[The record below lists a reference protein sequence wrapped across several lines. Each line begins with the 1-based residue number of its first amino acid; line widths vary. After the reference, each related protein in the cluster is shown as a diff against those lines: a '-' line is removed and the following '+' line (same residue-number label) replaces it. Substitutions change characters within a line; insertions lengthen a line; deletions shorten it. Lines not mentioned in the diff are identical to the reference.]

1 MLNSV
6 VLVGRLTKEP
16 EVYEGKEGLKMVT
29 FSLAFSEGKDETG
42 FIDCKCFNSTAEVAE
57 KWLSKGDKV
66 AVDGRISQR
75 KFQRKD
81 GSNGS
86 VVEIIVSNLEYIDV
100 LKTNNVEEPNVED
113 IAPEPVAEEKPV
125 AKTTRRSR

>member
-1 MLNSV
+1 MLNNV

-16 EVYEGKEGLKMVT
+16 EVYEGKEGIKMVS
-29 FSLAFSEGKDETG
+29 FALAFSEGKEDTG
-42 FIDCKCFNSTAEVAE
+42 FIDCKCFSNTAELVE

-66 AVDGRISQR
+66 AIDGRLSQR

-86 VVEIIVSNLEYIDV
+86 VIEVIVGGLEFIDV
-100 LKTNNVEEPNVED
+100 LKTNNIEE
-113 IAPEPVAEEKPV
+113 APEPVAEEKPV
-125 AKTTRRSR
+125 AKPTRRSR